1 VKRTFVLLALLAC
14 TLACT
19 GYLDRTET
27 SRGVYHLV
35 QRGETLSVIARTYR
49 VTVQDLAE
57 YNNITDPDMIVEGSA
72 LFIPGAV
79 QIHDIDLPAI
89 RESSPSVPEPVAAVP
104 PASPSPRT
112 VPRTQPVPDVRAPS
126 SGAAKPP
133 PAADVSGK
141 TRPAK
146 DSGGAAVQARP
157 SPPRDAGPPT
167 ARPRPAPAT
176 PSEDIRF
183 ERQRFIWPVRGPVKT
198 RFGIQPNGLNA
209 NGIEIDA
216 PENTP
221 VLAAAGGTVIFS
233 DTLKEYGET
242 VILKHPD
249 DFKTVYIQLKSRR
262 VQRDQQ
268 VKRGEII
275 ALTGKPEKKREP
287 YWNFEIR
294 YRNKARNPMFFLP

>member
-1 VKRTFVLLALLAC
+1 MKRTFVLLALLAC

-19 GYLDRTET
+19 AYLDRTEP
-27 SRGVYHLV
+27 SRGVYHRV
-35 QRGETLSVIARTYR
+35 QRGETLSVIARAYR
-49 VTVQDLAE
+49 VSVQDLAE
-57 YNNITDPDMIVEGSA
+57 YNNITRPDMIAEGSA
-72 LFIPGAV
+72 LFIPGAI
-79 QIHDIDLPAI
+79 QIHDIDLPEI
-89 RESSPSVPEPVAAVP
+89 QESSPSVPEPVAAVP
-104 PASPSPRT
+104 AAPPSPRKA
-112 VPRTQPVPDVRAPS
+112 PRTQPVPDVRSSS

-133 PAADVSGK
+133 PAVEGSGK
-141 TRPAK
+141 ALPEK
-146 DSGGAAVQARP
+146 DPGGVAVQAHP
-157 SPPRDAGPPT
+157 SPPRNAGPPA
-167 ARPRPAPAT
+167 ARPIPSPAT

-183 ERQRFIWPVRGPVKT
+183 ERQRFMWPVKGPVRT

-249 DFKTVYIQLKSRR
+249 DFKTVYIQLKNRR
-262 VQRDQQ
+262 VQRDQR

-275 ALTGKPEKKREP
+275 ALMGKPEKRREP